1 MTTRTLA
8 TSSRPPR
15 RLVAAVTLVV
25 AAIVAVAA
33 NTVVALAAIAAGAS
47 SAFAPLTIAVY
58 APFTVA
64 GLLAGYVGWRLV
76 RGRSRRP
83 RRTLSLLVPIVL
95 ALSFVPDTIAMTVG
109 FIPGGSVTGYVGL
122 MLMHVVVVAVGV
134 PVFARLAP
142 AIRSRA

>member
-8 TSSRPPR
+8 TSSRPSP
-15 RLVAAVTLVV
+15 RLVAAVTLGV
-25 AAIVAVAA
+25 AAIVAVGA
-33 NTVVALAAIAAGAS
+33 NTVVALAAVAAGAS
-47 SAFAPLTIAVY
+47 STFAPLSIAVY

-64 GLLAGYVGWRLV
+64 GLLAGYVGWRLM

-83 RRTLSLLVPIVL
+83 RRTLLLLVPIVL
-95 ALSFVPDTIAMTVG
+95 VLSFVPDTIAMIVG
-109 FIPGGSVTGYVGL
+109 FIPGGSATAYLGL

-134 PVFARLAP
+134 PVFASIAP